1 MSLEQIIT
9 RAWYEDKP
17 WVRCLSLLT
26 PLYRY
31 GLKRAKTRASRQK
44 VRLPVPVIVVGNL
57 TVGGTGKTPLIMFL
71 AEALGKRGRHVGIV
85 SRGYGSR
92 ANRYPY
98 KVMAS
103 DRAEVVGDEPLM
115 LAQTLDIPVVI
126 DRDRLA
132 AIEHLLEMHSETDV
146 ILSDDGMQHYQMPR
160 DIEILVV
167 DGSRELGNEQLLPAG
182 PLREPLERLTTV
194 DFCLVNGGK
203 EELSSLALRYVEP
216 GRFHLE
222 PGRWRQVATGDVCEL
237 GALPDA
243 KEIHA
248 IAGIGNPERFYDTLR
263 TLGIEFE
270 PHSLD
275 DHQGMTEAEL
285 IRLGVANP
293 EVQLLMTSKDEVKYR
308 EMIQRHAWNNVWVLD
323 VSVQMEP
330 ALQGAILDAIEEKLG
345 L

>member
-1 MSLEQIIT
+1 
-9 RAWYEDKP
+9 
-17 WVRCLSLLT
+17 
-26 PLYRY
+26 
-31 GLKRAKTRASRQK
+31 
-44 VRLPVPVIVVGNL
+44 
-57 TVGGTGKTPLIMFL
+57 
-71 AEALGKRGRHVGIV
+71 
-85 SRGYGSR
+85 
-92 ANRYPY
+92 
-98 KVMAS
+98 
-103 DRAEVVGDEPLM
+103 
-115 LAQTLDIPVVI
+115 
-126 DRDRLA
+126 
-132 AIEHLLEMHSETDV
+132 
-146 ILSDDGMQHYQMPR
+146 MQHYQMPR